1 MDDKQNGLEKPS
13 DGARAMSR
21 RLADMTDETLESG
34 GRTARKAVD
43 EAGFSEELKKRL
55 EARIQDST
63 FRNENLAAFAQVNMP
78 VSIVG
83 LASKASA
90 QRSTVQRR

>member
-1 MDDKQNGLEKPS
+1 VDDKQNELEKPY

-63 FRNENLAAFAQVNMP
+63 FRSENLVAFAQVNMP

-83 LASKASA
+83 LALKASA
-90 QRSTVQRR
+90 QWSTVQRR